1 MDVEAVDNPPG
12 AGDSQGDRWLGG
24 LEGAFASRGRRVLA
38 ALIVVWLLSVF
49 DLVFTILAHRIGGF
63 RELNPIAARLLRQSG
78 WLALFKFAT
87 VATGS
92 GILLLFR
99 RRLISEIAA
108 WLVCAIYVVLAW
120 MWIHYYELPT
130 WL

>member
-1 MDVEAVDNPPG
+1 MDVEAVDNPQPA
-12 AGDSQGDRWLGG
+12 AGSHRGRWLRSV
-24 LEGAFASRGRRVLA
+24 EGAFASRGRRVLT

-49 DLVFTILAHRIGGF
+49 DLLFTILAHRIGGF
-63 RELNPIAARLLRQSG
+63 RELNPIAAQLLRQSG
-78 WLALFKFAT
+78 WLAFFKFAT

-92 GILLLFR
+92 SILLLFR
-99 RRLISEIAA
+99 RRLTSEIAA